1 MLLLFTTIS
10 CPGSNESTQKEA
22 EKEFIKGLP
31 HNPLFYLWLLGQRNP
46 KEDPDCGG
54 DAIGTLFGLN
64 NDRTKY
70 SKLEENQE
78 IIKNGTTTLFYESAK
93 KTLITISL
101 IQVTQADPNILKD
114 CSKPGNIVVSYCNG
128 VYREVNFNIY
138 VGLNQ
143 VTQFYA
149 KSNVKNFIG
158 AGRNTLDC
166 NVIYKIKS
174 EVLP

>member
-64 NDRTKY
+64 NNRTKY

-78 IIKNGTTTLFYESAK
+78 LIKEDPDLFYQSAK

-114 CSKPGNIVVSYCNG
+114 CSKPGSIAISYCSG
-128 VYREVNFNIY
+128 VYRTLNFRDDSFQ
-138 VGLNQ
+138 LNQ
-143 VTQFYA
+143 VSQFEA
-149 KSNVKNFIG
+149 KTNVKNFLSIG
-158 AGRNTLDC
+158 KNTNDC
-166 NVIYKIKS
+166 NTIYQIKS